1 MYASSIASDQ
11 TLALPPAYGENNNLM
26 YDMDHL
32 FWHDSLTMTREF
44 EASKAYVG

>member
-11 TLALPPAYGENNNLM
+11 TVAPPPAYGENNNFM

-32 FWHDSLTMTREF
+32 YLHDSLTMTREF